1 MMWQYTCM
9 VNQLVKCSTFDLWLI
24 YYGNGVKTFGS
35 ARNKTLKNN
44 VIIFFLANSGLKVV
58 IVF

>member
-1 MMWQYTCM
+1 M